1 MPNMSIPQ
9 QPSTVQKFGNT
20 KTTTSA
26 VGLGSH
32 EGKYT
37 PNSSVPDLAQRFASL
52 SVNTGLNDSMFSRT
66 ATPMYHPE
74 LSPAMS
80 HTYINQYAG
89 SEYHLDRVQT
99 PQMPYMP
106 FEIDT
111 GYEDYNHSMYH
122 QNAGYDN
129 DSPSSFCIAKCI
141 ILRDQGIYIFRKYT
155 YFNESR
161 SLVISYSRCHSERS
175 SSRSEQQQEELPLPP
190 GWSVDFTLRGRK
202 YYIDHN
208 TKTTHW
214 SHPLEK
220 EGLPTGWER
229 IESPEYGVYYVN
241 HITRQAQYEHP
252 CYPHE
257 MQAVRIVSPPRHTH
271 FHSHSVLVP
280 ANPYLNEE
288 IPHWL
293 YVYSKASI
301 ALDRKLR
308 WELFRLPE
316 LDCFNAMLTRLY
328 KQELE
333 EVVMRY
339 EEYRSALLCEMEQR
353 LKELNPESGSGNAGA
368 IALRRSLP

>member
-1 MPNMSIPQ
+1 MLSRKNKDLRTIKEGVVGKYVKKETPPEMPIINVWTTEPNKRTRRRNNLPAMTTMSIPQ
-9 QPSTVQKFGNT
+9 QPSMVQKFGNT
-20 KTTTSA
+20 KTTPSA

-37 PNSSVPDLAQRFASL
+37 PNSSVPDLAQRFANL
-52 SVNTGLNDSMFSRT
+52 SVNTATSDGMLSRT

-99 PQMPYMP
+99 PQMPYVP
-106 FEIDT
+106 FDVDT
-111 GYEDYNHSMYH
+111 GYEDYNRSAYR
-122 QNAGYDN
+122 QTAG
-129 DSPSSFCIAKCI
+129 
-141 ILRDQGIYIFRKYT
+141 
-155 YFNESR
+155 
-161 SLVISYSRCHSERS
+161 YSRCHSERS
-175 SSRSEQQQEELPLPP
+175 SSRCEQQQEELPLPP

-241 HITRQAQYEHP
+241 
-252 CYPHE
+252 
-257 MQAVRIVSPPRHTH
+257 
-271 FHSHSVLVP
+271 VLVP

-293 YVYSKASI
+293 YVYSRASI

-353 LKELNPESGSGNAGA
+353 LKELNPESSGSNAGA
-368 IALRRSLP
+368 VALRRSLP